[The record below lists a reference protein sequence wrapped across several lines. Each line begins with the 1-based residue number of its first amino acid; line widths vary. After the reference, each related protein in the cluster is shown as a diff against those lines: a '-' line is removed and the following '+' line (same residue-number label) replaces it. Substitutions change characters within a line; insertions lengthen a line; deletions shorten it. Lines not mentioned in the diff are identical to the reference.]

1 MNSHPYLR
9 AYMAGIAL
17 PTFFMLFVLTA
28 FIVTRFVYDIPI
40 PIERAIAFPMAVVPN
55 LWGVWNI
62 LYAARHG
69 RRWPLGLHGAMLP
82 LLIMPAGMILARR
95 LGIDFVTPSLAII
108 IAPAGM
114 AVYYLVWKHIVGFL
128 NQTLGVA

>member
-17 PTFFMLFVLTA
+17 PTFFMLFILAA
-28 FIVTRFVYDIPI
+28 FIVARFVYDIPI

-62 LYAARHG
+62 LYTAGHG
-69 RRWPLGLHGAMLP
+69 RRWPLGLHGAVLP
-82 LLIMPAGMILARR
+82 LLLMPAGLLLAKH
-95 LGIDFVTPSLAII
+95 LGINVVTPSLAMTF
-108 IAPAGM
+108 APVGV
-114 AVYYLVWKHIVGFL
+114 AVYYLVWKYAVGFL
-128 NQTLGVA
+128 NETLGVA

>member
-28 FIVTRFVYDIPI
+28 FIVARFVYNIPI

-69 RRWPLGLHGAMLP
+69 RRWPLGLHGAVLP
-82 LLIMPAGMILARR
+82 LLLMPAGLLLAKH
-95 LGIDFVTPSLAII
+95 LGIDFVTWTLAATF
-108 IAPAGM
+108 APVGV
-114 AVYYLVWKHIVGFL
+114 AVYYLVWKYIVGFL